1 MFENKIKIT
10 APFWQQYIKLVR
22 EEMLPFQWDV
32 LNDKAD
38 IKIEKERDADYIP
51 SEKSHAIENFKIA
64 AGITQGH
71 HYGMVFQDS
80 DVYKWL
86 EAAAYALHQ
95 HYDEDLRKI
104 ADGVV
109 DLLAQAQEE
118 DSYLNTYFTIEAPDR
133 KYKRLYQSHELYCA
147 GHFIEA
153 AVGYFNVTGNKKILD
168 IAYKLAD
175 NIDRHFGS
183 EEGKIH
189 GYDGHEEIELALL
202 RLYELSHDEKYKKLA
217 HFFLYERGKNPN
229 FFKEQQKDDPST
241 KVLIEG
247 MDGFKPSYYQNH
259 KPILESCSQASIAN
273 SLMDMATL
281 GLSVQK
287 KQGYFIAYGG
297 KCQFQ
302 RSYFGNITIAR
313 RFGLKDIHAEVIYE
327 GDNFVYHI
335 EDGNKV
341 LDKHE
346 QSITNIDNDKIIGA
360 YAVVIMQD
368 GTKMLEVMNMK
379 QIKQSWQQGY
389 GYKEGSGTHSKFAD
403 QMAKK
408 TVINRA
414 LKQIINTHG
423 DVFVQ
428 EADERTEDVDRMEQ
442 VEADVAY
449 EIESGANKEEFI
461 VEEPQAIEEK
471 PAPKNSVIK

>member
-1 MFENKIKIT
+1 MAEKNTQVAT
-10 APFWQQYIKLVR
+10 ADKQAAAVINNSFIDSLTRQ
-22 EEMLPFQWDV
+22 
-32 LNDKAD
+32 LN
-38 IKIEKERDADYIP
+38 EKCKYGLSFPADYNVAN
-51 SEKSHAIENFKIA
+51 SLM
-64 AGITQGH
+64 G
-71 HYGMVFQDS
+71 
-80 DVYKWL
+80 
-86 EAAAYALHQ
+86 AYLILKET
-95 HYDEDLRKI
+95 EDK
-104 ADGVV
+104 
-109 DLLAQAQEE
+109 
-118 DSYLNTYFTIEAPDR
+118 
-133 KYKRLYQSHELYCA
+133 
-147 GHFIEA
+147 
-153 AVGYFNVTGNKKILD
+153 
-168 IAYKLAD
+168 
-175 NIDRHFGS
+175 
-183 EEGKIH
+183 
-189 GYDGHEEIELALL
+189 
-202 RLYELSHDEKYKKLA
+202 
-217 HFFLYERGKNPN
+217 
-229 FFKEQQKDDPST
+229 
-241 KVLIEG
+241 
-247 MDGFKPSYYQNH
+247 NH

-346 QSITNIDNDKIIGA
+346 QSIANIDNDKIIGA

-442 VEADVAY
+442 VEAYVAY
-449 EIESGANKEEFI
+449 EIEAGANKEEFV

-471 PAPKNSVIK
+471 PAPKTVSDVTAGEKEKEPAKVEKKQEAPSFMQMEDM

>member
-1 MFENKIKIT
+1 MAENKNTQVAT
-10 APFWQQYIKLVR
+10 A
-22 EEMLPFQWDV
+22 
-32 LNDKAD
+32 DK
-38 IKIEKERDADYIP
+38 
-51 SEKSHAIENFKIA
+51 
-64 AGITQGH
+64 Q
-71 HYGMVFQDS
+71 
-80 DVYKWL
+80 
-86 EAAAYALHQ
+86 AAAVINNAFIDSLTRQLNEKCKYGLSFPVDYNVANSLMGA
-95 HYDEDLRKI
+95 YLILKETEDK
-104 ADGVV
+104 
-109 DLLAQAQEE
+109 
-118 DSYLNTYFTIEAPDR
+118 
-133 KYKRLYQSHELYCA
+133 
-147 GHFIEA
+147 
-153 AVGYFNVTGNKKILD
+153 
-168 IAYKLAD
+168 
-175 NIDRHFGS
+175 
-183 EEGKIH
+183 
-189 GYDGHEEIELALL
+189 
-202 RLYELSHDEKYKKLA
+202 
-217 HFFLYERGKNPN
+217 
-229 FFKEQQKDDPST
+229 
-241 KVLIEG
+241 
-247 MDGFKPSYYQNH
+247 NH

-281 GLSVQK
+281 GLSVQR

-335 EDGNKV
+335 EDGNKI

-346 QSITNIDNDKIIGA
+346 QSIMNIDNDKIIGA

-389 GYKEGSGTHSKFAD
+389 GYKDGSGTHSKFAD

-428 EADERTEDVDRMEQ
+428 EADEHTEDINPADKIA
-442 VEADVAY
+442 ADVAY
-449 EIESGANKEEFI
+449 EIAENSNKEEFVI
-461 VEEPQAIEEK
+461 DEPPAIEEK
-471 PAPKNSVIK
+471 PELKTVSDVTAGVKEKEPVKAEKKQDVPSFMQMEDM

>member
-1 MFENKIKIT
+1 MAENKNTQVAT
-10 APFWQQYIKLVR
+10 ADKQASAVINNAFIDSLTRQ
-22 EEMLPFQWDV
+22 
-32 LNDKAD
+32 LN
-38 IKIEKERDADYIP
+38 EKCKYGLSFPADYNVAN
-51 SEKSHAIENFKIA
+51 SLM
-64 AGITQGH
+64 G
-71 HYGMVFQDS
+71 
-80 DVYKWL
+80 
-86 EAAAYALHQ
+86 AYLILKET
-95 HYDEDLRKI
+95 EDK
-104 ADGVV
+104 
-109 DLLAQAQEE
+109 
-118 DSYLNTYFTIEAPDR
+118 
-133 KYKRLYQSHELYCA
+133 
-147 GHFIEA
+147 
-153 AVGYFNVTGNKKILD
+153 
-168 IAYKLAD
+168 
-175 NIDRHFGS
+175 
-183 EEGKIH
+183 
-189 GYDGHEEIELALL
+189 
-202 RLYELSHDEKYKKLA
+202 
-217 HFFLYERGKNPN
+217 
-229 FFKEQQKDDPST
+229 
-241 KVLIEG
+241 
-247 MDGFKPSYYQNH
+247 NH

-335 EDGNKV
+335 EDGNKI

-346 QSITNIDNDKIIGA
+346 QSIMNIDNDKIIGA

-428 EADERTEDVDRMEQ
+428 EADERTEDVERMEQ

-449 EIESGANKEEFI
+449 EIEANANKEEFI
-461 VEEPQAIEEK
+461 IDEPPVIEEK
-471 PAPKNSVIK
+471 SAPKTVADVTAGEKEKEPVKAEKKEQPLPDFMTMEQ

>member
-1 MFENKIKIT
+1 MATKQEVSNVSNSTDMVINNAFIDGLSKQLQKKCEYGLSFPDDYNVANALT
-10 APFWQQYIKLVR
+10 GAYLVLK
-22 EEMLPFQWDV
+22 ETT
-32 LNDKAD
+32 DK
-38 IKIEKERDADYIP
+38 
-51 SEKSHAIENFKIA
+51 S
-64 AGITQGH
+64 G
-71 HYGMVFQDS
+71 
-80 DVYKWL
+80 
-86 EAAAYALHQ
+86 
-95 HYDEDLRKI
+95 
-104 ADGVV
+104 
-109 DLLAQAQEE
+109 
-118 DSYLNTYFTIEAPDR
+118 
-133 KYKRLYQSHELYCA
+133 
-147 GHFIEA
+147 
-153 AVGYFNVTGNKKILD
+153 
-168 IAYKLAD
+168 
-175 NIDRHFGS
+175 
-183 EEGKIH
+183 
-189 GYDGHEEIELALL
+189 
-202 RLYELSHDEKYKKLA
+202 
-217 HFFLYERGKNPN
+217 
-229 FFKEQQKDDPST
+229 
-241 KVLIEG
+241 
-247 MDGFKPSYYQNH
+247 
-259 KPILESCSQASIAN
+259 KPILETCSQVSIAN
-273 SLMDMATL
+273 ALMDMCVL
-281 GLSVQK
+281 GLNVQR

-335 EDGNKV
+335 EDGNKI

-428 EADERTEDVDRMEQ
+428 EADERTEDVDRMAQ

-449 EIESGANKEEFI
+449 EIAENSNKEEFVI
-461 VEEPQAIEEK
+461 EEPPAIEEK
-471 PAPKNSVIK
+471 SEPKTVADVPDINVGKIEKEPVKAEKKQDIPAFMKMENME

>member
-1 MFENKIKIT
+1 MATKQEVSNVSNSTDMVINNAFIDGLSKQLQKKCEYGLSFPDDYNVANALT
-10 APFWQQYIKLVR
+10 GAYLVLK
-22 EEMLPFQWDV
+22 ETT
-32 LNDKAD
+32 DK
-38 IKIEKERDADYIP
+38 
-51 SEKSHAIENFKIA
+51 S
-64 AGITQGH
+64 G
-71 HYGMVFQDS
+71 
-80 DVYKWL
+80 
-86 EAAAYALHQ
+86 
-95 HYDEDLRKI
+95 
-104 ADGVV
+104 
-109 DLLAQAQEE
+109 
-118 DSYLNTYFTIEAPDR
+118 
-133 KYKRLYQSHELYCA
+133 
-147 GHFIEA
+147 
-153 AVGYFNVTGNKKILD
+153 
-168 IAYKLAD
+168 
-175 NIDRHFGS
+175 
-183 EEGKIH
+183 
-189 GYDGHEEIELALL
+189 
-202 RLYELSHDEKYKKLA
+202 
-217 HFFLYERGKNPN
+217 
-229 FFKEQQKDDPST
+229 
-241 KVLIEG
+241 
-247 MDGFKPSYYQNH
+247 
-259 KPILESCSQASIAN
+259 KPILETCSQVSIAN
-273 SLMDMATL
+273 ALMDMCVL
-281 GLSVQK
+281 GLNVQR

-335 EDGNKV
+335 DDGNKV

-346 QSITNIDNDKIIGA
+346 QSIANIDNDKIVGA

-428 EADERTEDVDRMEQ
+428 EADERTEDVDRMAQ

-449 EIESGANKEEFI
+449 EIAENSNKEEFI
-461 VEEPQAIEEK
+461 VEEPPAIEEK
-471 PAPKNSVIK
+471 PDPKTVADVTAGAKEKELVKAEKKQDIPAFMKMENME

>member
-1 MFENKIKIT
+1 MATKQEVATQTKEELV
-10 APFWQQYIKLVR
+10 AQQVDFAINNTFIDGLTK
-22 EEMLPFQWDV
+22 Q
-32 LNDKAD
+32 LN
-38 IKIEKERDADYIP
+38 EKV
-51 SEKSHAIENFKIA
+51 
-64 AGITQGH
+64 Q
-71 HYGMVFQDS
+71 YGMAFPEDYNVANALMGAYLTLKETKD
-80 DVYKWL
+80 KNGKPLL
-86 EAAAYALHQ
+86 E
-95 HYDEDLRKI
+95 
-104 ADGVV
+104 
-109 DLLAQAQEE
+109 
-118 DSYLNTYFTIEAPDR
+118 T
-133 KYKRLYQSHELYCA
+133 
-147 GHFIEA
+147 
-153 AVGYFNVTGNKKILD
+153 
-168 IAYKLAD
+168 
-175 NIDRHFGS
+175 
-183 EEGKIH
+183 
-189 GYDGHEEIELALL
+189 
-202 RLYELSHDEKYKKLA
+202 
-217 HFFLYERGKNPN
+217 
-229 FFKEQQKDDPST
+229 
-241 KVLIEG
+241 
-247 MDGFKPSYYQNH
+247 
-259 KPILESCSQASIAN
+259 CSQTSIAN

-297 KCQFQ
+297 QCQFQ

-335 EDGNKV
+335 EDGNKI

-346 QSITNIDNDKIIGA
+346 QSIMNIDNDKIIGA

-428 EADERTEDVDRMEQ
+428 EADEHTEDVNPADKI
-442 VEADVAY
+442 VADVEYEISENANKTEFSVMDDSVDTENDTKQK
-449 EIESGANKEEFI
+449 EIESKGEEIPDFMK
-461 VEEPQAIEEK
+461 VE
-471 PAPKNSVIK
+471 

>member
-1 MFENKIKIT
+1 MATKQEVMEQGKQQADLLVNNALIDGLT
-10 APFWQQYIKLVR
+10 AQ
-22 EEMLPFQWDV
+22 
-32 LNDKAD
+32 LN
-38 IKIEKERDADYIP
+38 EKCKYGMSFPADYNL
-51 SEKSHAIENFKIA
+51 ANA
-64 AGITQGH
+64 LTG
-71 HYGMVFQDS
+71 
-80 DVYKWL
+80 
-86 EAAAYALHQ
+86 AYLVLKETT
-95 HYDEDLRKI
+95 D
-104 ADGVV
+104 
-109 DLLAQAQEE
+109 
-118 DSYLNTYFTIEAPDR
+118 
-133 KYKRLYQSHELYCA
+133 
-147 GHFIEA
+147 
-153 AVGYFNVTGNKKILD
+153 
-168 IAYKLAD
+168 
-175 NIDRHFGS
+175 
-183 EEGKIH
+183 
-189 GYDGHEEIELALL
+189 
-202 RLYELSHDEKYKKLA
+202 
-217 HFFLYERGKNPN
+217 KN
-229 FFKEQQKDDPST
+229 
-241 KVLIEG
+241 G
-247 MDGFKPSYYQNH
+247 
-259 KPILESCSQASIAN
+259 KPILEICSQASIAN

-428 EADERTEDVDRMEQ
+428 EADEHTEDINPADKIA
-442 VEADVAY
+442 ADVAY
-449 EIESGANKEEFI
+449 EIAENSNKEEFI
-461 VEEPQAIEEK
+461 IDEPPAIEEK
-471 PAPKNSVIK
+471 PELKTVADVAAGVKEKEAVGKDMNVSAKEKKQDIPAFMQQEVM

>member
-1 MFENKIKIT
+1 MATKQEAAT
-10 APFWQQYIKLVR
+10 QGQQQAK
-22 EEMLPFQWDV
+22 EELIAQQVDFAVNNSFIDGLTKQ
-32 LNDKAD
+32 LNSKMQYGLSFP
-38 IKIEKERDADYIP
+38 ADYNV
-51 SEKSHAIENFKIA
+51 ANA
-64 AGITQGH
+64 LMG
-71 HYGMVFQDS
+71 
-80 DVYKWL
+80 
-86 EAAAYALHQ
+86 AYLTLKETK
-95 HYDEDLRKI
+95 DK
-104 ADGVV
+104 
-109 DLLAQAQEE
+109 
-118 DSYLNTYFTIEAPDR
+118 N
-133 KYKRLYQSHELYCA
+133 
-147 GHFIEA
+147 
-153 AVGYFNVTGNKKILD
+153 
-168 IAYKLAD
+168 
-175 NIDRHFGS
+175 
-183 EEGKIH
+183 GK
-189 GYDGHEEIELALL
+189 ALL
-202 RLYELSHDEKYKKLA
+202 E
-217 HFFLYERGKNPN
+217 
-229 FFKEQQKDDPST
+229 T
-241 KVLIEG
+241 
-247 MDGFKPSYYQNH
+247 
-259 KPILESCSQASIAN
+259 CSQVSIAN

-297 KCQFQ
+297 QCQFQ

-313 RFGLKDIHAEVIYE
+313 RFGLKDVNAEVIYE
-327 GDNFVYHI
+327 GDKFQYHI

-346 QSITNIDNDKIIGA
+346 QDFMNIDNDKIQGA

-449 EIESGANKEEFI
+449 EIEANANKEEFV

-471 PAPKNSVIK
+471 PAPKTVADVTAGAKEKELVKAEKKEQPLPDFMKMSE

>member
-1 MFENKIKIT
+1 MAENKSTQVAT
-10 APFWQQYIKLVR
+10 ADKQAAAVINNAFIDSLTRQ
-22 EEMLPFQWDV
+22 
-32 LNDKAD
+32 LN
-38 IKIEKERDADYIP
+38 EKCKYGLSFPADYNVAN
-51 SEKSHAIENFKIA
+51 SLM
-64 AGITQGH
+64 G
-71 HYGMVFQDS
+71 
-80 DVYKWL
+80 
-86 EAAAYALHQ
+86 AYLILKET
-95 HYDEDLRKI
+95 EDK
-104 ADGVV
+104 
-109 DLLAQAQEE
+109 
-118 DSYLNTYFTIEAPDR
+118 
-133 KYKRLYQSHELYCA
+133 
-147 GHFIEA
+147 
-153 AVGYFNVTGNKKILD
+153 
-168 IAYKLAD
+168 
-175 NIDRHFGS
+175 
-183 EEGKIH
+183 
-189 GYDGHEEIELALL
+189 
-202 RLYELSHDEKYKKLA
+202 
-217 HFFLYERGKNPN
+217 
-229 FFKEQQKDDPST
+229 
-241 KVLIEG
+241 
-247 MDGFKPSYYQNH
+247 NH

-346 QSITNIDNDKIIGA
+346 QSITNIDNDKIIGS

-449 EIESGANKEEFI
+449 EIAENSNKKEFVI
-461 VEEPQAIEEK
+461 DEPPAIEEK
-471 PAPKNSVIK
+471 PAPKTVADVTAGAKEKEPVKAEKKEQKQDIPAFMQQEVM

>member
-1 MFENKIKIT
+1 MAENKNTQVAT
-10 APFWQQYIKLVR
+10 ADKQAAAVINNAFIDSLTRQ
-22 EEMLPFQWDV
+22 
-32 LNDKAD
+32 LN
-38 IKIEKERDADYIP
+38 EKCKYGLSFPADYNVAN
-51 SEKSHAIENFKIA
+51 SLM
-64 AGITQGH
+64 G
-71 HYGMVFQDS
+71 
-80 DVYKWL
+80 
-86 EAAAYALHQ
+86 AYLILKET
-95 HYDEDLRKI
+95 EDK
-104 ADGVV
+104 
-109 DLLAQAQEE
+109 
-118 DSYLNTYFTIEAPDR
+118 
-133 KYKRLYQSHELYCA
+133 
-147 GHFIEA
+147 
-153 AVGYFNVTGNKKILD
+153 
-168 IAYKLAD
+168 
-175 NIDRHFGS
+175 
-183 EEGKIH
+183 
-189 GYDGHEEIELALL
+189 
-202 RLYELSHDEKYKKLA
+202 
-217 HFFLYERGKNPN
+217 
-229 FFKEQQKDDPST
+229 
-241 KVLIEG
+241 
-247 MDGFKPSYYQNH
+247 NH

-327 GDNFVYHI
+327 GDNFAYHI

-346 QSITNIDNDKIIGA
+346 QSIANIDNDKIVGA

-368 GTKMLEVMNMK
+368 GTKMLEVMNIK

-449 EIESGANKEEFI
+449 EIAENSNKEEF
-461 VEEPQAIEEK
+461 VVDEPAQIEENL
-471 PAPKNSVIK
+471 PPKTVADVTTGAKEKEPVKAEKKEQPLPEFMTMEQ

>member
-1 MFENKIKIT
+1 MATKQEVSNVSNSTDMVINNAFIDGLSKQLQKKCEYGLSFPDDYNVANALT
-10 APFWQQYIKLVR
+10 GAYLVLK
-22 EEMLPFQWDV
+22 ETT
-32 LNDKAD
+32 DK
-38 IKIEKERDADYIP
+38 
-51 SEKSHAIENFKIA
+51 S
-64 AGITQGH
+64 G
-71 HYGMVFQDS
+71 
-80 DVYKWL
+80 
-86 EAAAYALHQ
+86 
-95 HYDEDLRKI
+95 
-104 ADGVV
+104 
-109 DLLAQAQEE
+109 
-118 DSYLNTYFTIEAPDR
+118 
-133 KYKRLYQSHELYCA
+133 
-147 GHFIEA
+147 
-153 AVGYFNVTGNKKILD
+153 
-168 IAYKLAD
+168 
-175 NIDRHFGS
+175 
-183 EEGKIH
+183 
-189 GYDGHEEIELALL
+189 
-202 RLYELSHDEKYKKLA
+202 
-217 HFFLYERGKNPN
+217 
-229 FFKEQQKDDPST
+229 
-241 KVLIEG
+241 
-247 MDGFKPSYYQNH
+247 
-259 KPILESCSQASIAN
+259 KPILETCSQVSIAN
-273 SLMDMATL
+273 ALMDMCVL
-281 GLSVQK
+281 GLNVQR

-346 QSITNIDNDKIIGA
+346 QSIMNIDNDKIIGA

-449 EIESGANKEEFI
+449 EIEANSNKEEFI
-461 VEEPQAIEEK
+461 IDEPTAIEEK
-471 PAPKNSVIK
+471 SEPKTVADVIDGAKEKEAVKVEKKEQTLPDFMKVE

>member
-1 MFENKIKIT
+1 MATKQEAAT
-10 APFWQQYIKLVR
+10 QGQQQAK
-22 EEMLPFQWDV
+22 EELIAQQVDFAVNNSFIDGLTKQ
-32 LNDKAD
+32 LNSKMQYGLSFP
-38 IKIEKERDADYIP
+38 ADYNV
-51 SEKSHAIENFKIA
+51 ANA
-64 AGITQGH
+64 LMG
-71 HYGMVFQDS
+71 
-80 DVYKWL
+80 
-86 EAAAYALHQ
+86 AYLTLKETK
-95 HYDEDLRKI
+95 DK
-104 ADGVV
+104 
-109 DLLAQAQEE
+109 
-118 DSYLNTYFTIEAPDR
+118 N
-133 KYKRLYQSHELYCA
+133 
-147 GHFIEA
+147 
-153 AVGYFNVTGNKKILD
+153 
-168 IAYKLAD
+168 
-175 NIDRHFGS
+175 
-183 EEGKIH
+183 GK
-189 GYDGHEEIELALL
+189 ALL
-202 RLYELSHDEKYKKLA
+202 E
-217 HFFLYERGKNPN
+217 
-229 FFKEQQKDDPST
+229 T
-241 KVLIEG
+241 
-247 MDGFKPSYYQNH
+247 
-259 KPILESCSQASIAN
+259 CSQVSIAN

-297 KCQFQ
+297 QCQFQ

-346 QSITNIDNDKIIGA
+346 QSIANIDNDKIIGA

-428 EADERTEDVDRMEQ
+428 EADERTEDVERMEQ

-449 EIESGANKEEFI
+449 EIEANANKEEFI
-461 VEEPQAIEEK
+461 IDEPPAIEEK
-471 PAPKNSVIK
+471 SEPKTVADVTAGAKEKELVKAEKKEQPLPDFMKAME

>member
-1 MFENKIKIT
+1 MASKNEVMENAKRGAELIVNNAFIDSLS
-10 APFWQQYIKLVR
+10 AQLQ
-22 EEMLPFQWDV
+22 
-32 LNDKAD
+32 
-38 IKIEKERDADYIP
+38 EKC
-51 SEKSHAIENFKIA
+51 K
-64 AGITQGH
+64 
-71 HYGMVFQDS
+71 YGMSFPEDYNLANS
-80 DVYKWL
+80 LMGAYLTLKETTDKNGKPLL
-86 EAAAYALHQ
+86 E
-95 HYDEDLRKI
+95 
-104 ADGVV
+104 
-109 DLLAQAQEE
+109 
-118 DSYLNTYFTIEAPDR
+118 T
-133 KYKRLYQSHELYCA
+133 
-147 GHFIEA
+147 
-153 AVGYFNVTGNKKILD
+153 
-168 IAYKLAD
+168 
-175 NIDRHFGS
+175 
-183 EEGKIH
+183 
-189 GYDGHEEIELALL
+189 
-202 RLYELSHDEKYKKLA
+202 
-217 HFFLYERGKNPN
+217 
-229 FFKEQQKDDPST
+229 
-241 KVLIEG
+241 
-247 MDGFKPSYYQNH
+247 
-259 KPILESCSQASIAN
+259 CSQISIAN

-428 EADERTEDVDRMEQ
+428 EADERTEDVDRMAQ

-449 EIESGANKEEFI
+449 EIAENSNKEEFV
-461 VEEPQAIEEK
+461 VEEPAQIEEK
-471 PAPKNSVIK
+471 PAPKTVADVTAGAKEKDTVKAEKKQDVPSFMQMEDM

>member
-1 MFENKIKIT
+1 MAESKNTQVAT
-10 APFWQQYIKLVR
+10 ADKQAAAVINNAFIDSLTRQ
-22 EEMLPFQWDV
+22 
-32 LNDKAD
+32 LN
-38 IKIEKERDADYIP
+38 EKCKYGLSFPADYNVAN
-51 SEKSHAIENFKIA
+51 SLM
-64 AGITQGH
+64 G
-71 HYGMVFQDS
+71 
-80 DVYKWL
+80 
-86 EAAAYALHQ
+86 AYLILKET
-95 HYDEDLRKI
+95 EDK
-104 ADGVV
+104 
-109 DLLAQAQEE
+109 
-118 DSYLNTYFTIEAPDR
+118 
-133 KYKRLYQSHELYCA
+133 
-147 GHFIEA
+147 
-153 AVGYFNVTGNKKILD
+153 
-168 IAYKLAD
+168 
-175 NIDRHFGS
+175 
-183 EEGKIH
+183 
-189 GYDGHEEIELALL
+189 
-202 RLYELSHDEKYKKLA
+202 
-217 HFFLYERGKNPN
+217 
-229 FFKEQQKDDPST
+229 
-241 KVLIEG
+241 
-247 MDGFKPSYYQNH
+247 NH

-346 QSITNIDNDKIIGA
+346 QSIANIDNDKIIGA

-368 GTKMLEVMNMK
+368 GTKMLEVMNIK

-428 EADERTEDVDRMEQ
+428 EADEHTEDINPADKIA
-442 VEADVAY
+442 ADVAY
-449 EIESGANKEEFI
+449 EIAENSNKEEFVI
-461 VEEPQAIEEK
+461 DEPPAIEEK
-471 PAPKNSVIK
+471 PAPKTVADVTAGAKEKEPVGKDMNVSTKEKKQEYPPFMKELEDM

>member
-1 MFENKIKIT
+1 MAENKNTQVAT
-10 APFWQQYIKLVR
+10 ADKQAASVINNAFIDSLTRQ
-22 EEMLPFQWDV
+22 
-32 LNDKAD
+32 LN
-38 IKIEKERDADYIP
+38 EKCKYGLSFPADYNVAN
-51 SEKSHAIENFKIA
+51 SLM
-64 AGITQGH
+64 G
-71 HYGMVFQDS
+71 
-80 DVYKWL
+80 
-86 EAAAYALHQ
+86 AYLILKET
-95 HYDEDLRKI
+95 EDK
-104 ADGVV
+104 
-109 DLLAQAQEE
+109 
-118 DSYLNTYFTIEAPDR
+118 
-133 KYKRLYQSHELYCA
+133 
-147 GHFIEA
+147 
-153 AVGYFNVTGNKKILD
+153 
-168 IAYKLAD
+168 
-175 NIDRHFGS
+175 
-183 EEGKIH
+183 
-189 GYDGHEEIELALL
+189 
-202 RLYELSHDEKYKKLA
+202 
-217 HFFLYERGKNPN
+217 
-229 FFKEQQKDDPST
+229 
-241 KVLIEG
+241 
-247 MDGFKPSYYQNH
+247 NH

-346 QSITNIDNDKIIGA
+346 QNIMNIDNDKIIGA

-428 EADERTEDVDRMEQ
+428 EADERTADVDRMEQ

-449 EIESGANKEEFI
+449 EIEANSNKEEFVI
-461 VEEPQAIEEK
+461 DEPAQIEEK
-471 PAPKNSVIK
+471 PDPKTVADVYTGVREPVKKDADAPKREKKEEGFEYPPFMKENLQ

>member
-1 MFENKIKIT
+1 MAEKNTQVAT
-10 APFWQQYIKLVR
+10 A
-22 EEMLPFQWDV
+22 
-32 LNDKAD
+32 DK
-38 IKIEKERDADYIP
+38 
-51 SEKSHAIENFKIA
+51 
-64 AGITQGH
+64 Q
-71 HYGMVFQDS
+71 
-80 DVYKWL
+80 
-86 EAAAYALHQ
+86 AAAVINNAFIDSLTRQLNEKCKYGLSFPEDYNVANALMGA
-95 HYDEDLRKI
+95 YLILKETEDK
-104 ADGVV
+104 
-109 DLLAQAQEE
+109 
-118 DSYLNTYFTIEAPDR
+118 
-133 KYKRLYQSHELYCA
+133 
-147 GHFIEA
+147 
-153 AVGYFNVTGNKKILD
+153 
-168 IAYKLAD
+168 
-175 NIDRHFGS
+175 
-183 EEGKIH
+183 
-189 GYDGHEEIELALL
+189 
-202 RLYELSHDEKYKKLA
+202 
-217 HFFLYERGKNPN
+217 
-229 FFKEQQKDDPST
+229 
-241 KVLIEG
+241 
-247 MDGFKPSYYQNH
+247 NH

-287 KQGYFIAYGG
+287 KQGYFIAYSG

-327 GDNFVYHI
+327 GDNFAYHI

-346 QSITNIDNDKIIGA
+346 QSIANIDNDKIVGA

-368 GTKMLEVMNMK
+368 GTKMLEVMNIK

-428 EADERTEDVDRMEQ
+428 EADERTEDVERMEQ

-449 EIESGANKEEFI
+449 EIEANANKEEFI
-461 VEEPQAIEEK
+461 IDEPPVIEEK
-471 PAPKNSVIK
+471 PAPKTVADVTAGVKEKEPVKAEKKQEVPDFMKMENME

>member
-1 MFENKIKIT
+1 MAENKNTQVAT
-10 APFWQQYIKLVR
+10 A
-22 EEMLPFQWDV
+22 
-32 LNDKAD
+32 DK
-38 IKIEKERDADYIP
+38 
-51 SEKSHAIENFKIA
+51 
-64 AGITQGH
+64 Q
-71 HYGMVFQDS
+71 
-80 DVYKWL
+80 
-86 EAAAYALHQ
+86 AAAVINNAFIDSLTRQLNEKCKYGLSFPEDYNVANALMGA
-95 HYDEDLRKI
+95 YLILKETEDK
-104 ADGVV
+104 
-109 DLLAQAQEE
+109 
-118 DSYLNTYFTIEAPDR
+118 
-133 KYKRLYQSHELYCA
+133 
-147 GHFIEA
+147 
-153 AVGYFNVTGNKKILD
+153 
-168 IAYKLAD
+168 
-175 NIDRHFGS
+175 
-183 EEGKIH
+183 
-189 GYDGHEEIELALL
+189 
-202 RLYELSHDEKYKKLA
+202 
-217 HFFLYERGKNPN
+217 
-229 FFKEQQKDDPST
+229 
-241 KVLIEG
+241 
-247 MDGFKPSYYQNH
+247 NH

-281 GLSVQK
+281 GLSVQR

-346 QSITNIDNDKIIGA
+346 QSIANIDNDKIVGA

-428 EADERTEDVDRMEQ
+428 EADERTEDVDRIEQ

-449 EIESGANKEEFI
+449 EIEANSNKEEFV
-461 VEEPQAIEEK
+461 VEESPVIEEK
-471 PAPKNSVIK
+471 PALKTVADVTAGAKEKEATGKDMNVPAKEKKEQPLPDFMTMEQ

>member
-1 MFENKIKIT
+1 MAEKNTQVAT
-10 APFWQQYIKLVR
+10 ADKQAAAVINNAFIDSLTRQ
-22 EEMLPFQWDV
+22 
-32 LNDKAD
+32 LN
-38 IKIEKERDADYIP
+38 EKCKYGLSFPADYNVAN
-51 SEKSHAIENFKIA
+51 SLM
-64 AGITQGH
+64 G
-71 HYGMVFQDS
+71 
-80 DVYKWL
+80 
-86 EAAAYALHQ
+86 AYLILKET
-95 HYDEDLRKI
+95 EDK
-104 ADGVV
+104 
-109 DLLAQAQEE
+109 
-118 DSYLNTYFTIEAPDR
+118 
-133 KYKRLYQSHELYCA
+133 
-147 GHFIEA
+147 
-153 AVGYFNVTGNKKILD
+153 
-168 IAYKLAD
+168 
-175 NIDRHFGS
+175 
-183 EEGKIH
+183 
-189 GYDGHEEIELALL
+189 
-202 RLYELSHDEKYKKLA
+202 
-217 HFFLYERGKNPN
+217 
-229 FFKEQQKDDPST
+229 
-241 KVLIEG
+241 
-247 MDGFKPSYYQNH
+247 NH

-287 KQGYFIAYGG
+287 KQGYFISYGG

-346 QSITNIDNDKIIGA
+346 QSIMNIDNDKIIGA

-449 EIESGANKEEFI
+449 EIAENSNKEEF
-461 VEEPQAIEEK
+461 VVDEPAQIEEK
-471 PAPKNSVIK
+471 PAPKTVADVTAGDKEKDAVDKDTNARDKEKKEEGFEYPPFMKENLQ